1 MHRIYTNLTK
11 IQTKPTTDSQQS
23 NEIFIRIDGVEVS
36 ESEAYIEQINL
47 LFSSAH
53 WRANRT
59 TKKRTREMISVP
71 EKNFVCSCR
80 LREYE
85 SMHLEPKCS
94 AVKFVFV
101 QHEHNIVDHP
111 RVKHNRI
118 VYFVVSTF
126 RFFVDS
132 QRVVR
137 CTIQYFVLF
146 DAY

>member
-1 MHRIYTNLTK
+1 
-11 IQTKPTTDSQQS
+11 
-23 NEIFIRIDGVEVS
+23 
-36 ESEAYIEQINL
+36 
-47 LFSSAH
+47 
-53 WRANRT
+53 
-59 TKKRTREMISVP
+59 MISVP

-118 VYFVVSTF
+118 VYFVISTF